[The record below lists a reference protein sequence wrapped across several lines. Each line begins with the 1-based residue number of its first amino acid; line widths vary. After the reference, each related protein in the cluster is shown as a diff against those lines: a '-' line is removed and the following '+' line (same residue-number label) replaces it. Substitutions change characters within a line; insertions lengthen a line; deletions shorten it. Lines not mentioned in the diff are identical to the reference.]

1 MKFGMN
7 LLLWTGELHE
17 GLYPVLEQLK
27 AAGFDGVE
35 IPVFHRDV
43 DACSQW
49 AARLDDLGLERTAV
63 TVRNAEDNPMSSD
76 ASVRARGVA
85 ANQQTLDCCRALGA
99 SQLVG
104 PFHSAIGAFSG
115 AGPTEEEWKWAVDS
129 MQQLAEYAGQVEI
142 NLAVEP
148 LNRFEAYLINTAADA
163 ARFVRQVNHPRCQ
176 SLYDTF
182 HANIEEKN
190 VRHAI
195 ESCADVL
202 GEVHICENDRSTPGL
217 GNVPWKTT
225 FDALQSVGYDG
236 WMVIEAFGMALPEL
250 AAATKIWRKMYDTE
264 LKLAKDGLEFMKQ
277 QVAARWT

>member
-27 AAGFDGVE
+27 VAGFDGVE

-63 TVRNAEDNPMSSD
+63 TVRNAEDNPMSPD
-76 ASVRARGVA
+76 ASVRARGIA

-115 AGPTEEEWKWAVDS
+115 AGPTEDEWKWAVDS

-176 SLYDTF
+176 
-182 HANIEEKN
+182 A
-190 VRHAI
+190 
-195 ESCADVL
+195 
-202 GEVHICENDRSTPGL
+202 
-217 GNVPWKTT
+217 
-225 FDALQSVGYDG
+225 
-236 WMVIEAFGMALPEL
+236 
-250 AAATKIWRKMYDTE
+250 
-264 LKLAKDGLEFMKQ
+264 
-277 QVAARWT
+277 